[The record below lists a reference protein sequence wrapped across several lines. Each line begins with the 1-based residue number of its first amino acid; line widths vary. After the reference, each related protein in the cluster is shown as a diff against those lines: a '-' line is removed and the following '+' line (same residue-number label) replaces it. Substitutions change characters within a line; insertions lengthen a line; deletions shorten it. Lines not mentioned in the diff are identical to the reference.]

1 MSLSVYV
8 RVFTSRPLSPSPCFV
23 PFLVTQVRKIHTCQ
37 EEKRRKREKRRE
49 LRLEA
54 GVESSDVHALVP
66 EQRVEQRCLC
76 CCAGRGAADII
87 IDITDAL
94 AVALFFAVA
103 LKGDARVARGL
114 ERTAGHRQRDQN
126 RAAAKQ
132 RQGDSMRVQA
142 RPERHF
148 KCFLTFR
155 AVQRDRDGEGKE
167 SKGRRDCRWNPLR
180 ALMKQEVT

>member
-1 MSLSVYV
+1 MLRSLL
-8 RVFTSRPLSPSPCFV
+8 FF
-23 PFLVTQVRKIHTCQ
+23 FLGADVQHDA
-37 EEKRRKREKRRE
+37 RE

-66 EQRVEQRCLC
+66 EQRVEQHCLC
-76 CCAGRGAADII
+76 WCAGKGAADII

-103 LKGDARVARGL
+103 LEGDARVARGL
-114 ERTAGHRQRDQN
+114 ERTAGRRQRDLN

-132 RQGDSMRVQA
+132 RQGGGARLGA

-148 KCFLTFR
+148 VCFFTFR
-155 AVQRDRDGEGKE
+155 AAQKRPRRWRRRREQRRKGLQLEPDPRPNETK
-167 SKGRRDCRWNPLR
+167 SKLTREAKASAATAYELSAGGNVI
-180 ALMKQEVT
+180 KK